1 MNTVN
6 LPTSKQEENDT
17 TKTIPAHVATISLA
31 KDQCTLLKS
40 TNENKSCTG
49 RCAFHNL

>member
-1 MNTVN
+1 MHSFN

-17 TKTIPAHVATISLA
+17 TKTMPAHVATISLA

-40 TNENKSCTG
+40 TNEKRS
-49 RCAFHNL
+49 